1 LTDTAQILR
10 WTQRLAKPGA
20 SIGRLAEQNPRK
32 IGHETQSRLR
42 PRGVGWRRSN
52 QPTEFMK
59 PEITI
64 TTLNF
69 EIHEPFRAELT
80 AMIGKLLRHR
90 EKILGVKVTI
100 EGDYHNNTAIS
111 YRVRMD
117 IQTTGPDIFASAR
130 ADHLLPA
137 LRSALDIAERRLTE
151 RMRVREEVRRHPHAP
166 EIGHDLPK
174 TIGIP

>member
-1 LTDTAQILR
+1 
-10 WTQRLAKPGA
+10 
-20 SIGRLAEQNPRK
+20 
-32 IGHETQSRLR
+32 
-42 PRGVGWRRSN
+42 
-52 QPTEFMK
+52 MK

-69 EIHEPFRAELT
+69 EIHEPFRLELT
-80 AMIGKLLRHR
+80 TMIEKLLRHR
-90 EKILGVKVTI
+90 EKIRGVKVTI

-111 YRVRMD
+111 YWVRMD
-117 IQTTGPDIFASAR
+117 ILTTGPDIFASAR

-137 LRSALDIAERRLTE
+137 LRSTLDIAERRLTE
-151 RMRVREEVRRHPHAP
+151 RMRVRAEVRRHPHAP